1 MTGKDLHLEDTAER
15 LASEY
20 VLGTLEGEARA
31 DFVIR
36 LVNDPDLRALVAAW
50 EERLSGLNADIG
62 MSPDLELVP
71 PPAELWQKIEK
82 RIDAAEPSGTM
93 TLRASAGRW
102 KKIGPGVECK
112 LLYADKSNGARS
124 LMMRLAPG
132 AIYPAHD
139 HASLE
144 ECVIVEGDMII
155 GDLQLHAGDYH
166 AVQAGTR
173 HGEVT
178 SQYGGV
184 VFLRYAA

>member
-1 MTGKDLHLEDTAER
+1 MTRRELHTDETSDR

-20 VLGTLEGEARA
+20 VLGTLDGEARA
-31 DFVIR
+31 DFIAR
-36 LVNDPDLRALVAAW
+36 LVKDPELRALVAAW
-50 EERLSGLNADIG
+50 EERLSGLVGDVR
-62 MSPDLELVP
+62 PVE
-71 PPAELWQKIEK
+71 PPAGLWQKIQM
-82 RIDAAEPSGTM
+82 RIEESDHADSM
-93 TLRASAGRW
+93 TLRADAGRW

-112 LLYADKSNGARS
+112 LLYSDKASGARS

-139 HASLE
+139 HSSLE
-144 ECVIVEGDMII
+144 ECVIVEGDMIV

-166 AVQAGTR
+166 VVQAGTR

-178 SQYGGV
+178 SQNGGV

>member
-1 MTGKDLHLEDTAER
+1 MTGRDLKSEDRKFGDTADR

-36 LVNDPDLRALVAAW
+36 LVSDPALRALVAVW
-50 EERLSGLNADIG
+50 EERLSSLNEDVNL
-62 MSPDLELVP
+62 DQ
-71 PPAELWQKIEK
+71 PPARLWQKIED
-82 RIDAAEPSGTM
+82 RIEYLEPAGTR
-93 TLRASAGRW
+93 TLRAQAGRW
-102 KKIGPGVECK
+102 KKVGPGVEIK
-112 LLYADKSNGARS
+112 LLYADKESGARS

-139 HASLE
+139 HSALE

-166 AVQAGTR
+166 AVEAGTR

-178 SQYGGV
+178 SQNGGV

>member
-1 MTGKDLHLEDTAER
+1 MTGRDLKSDDTADR

-36 LVNDPDLRALVAAW
+36 LVSDPALRALVAAW
-50 EERLSGLNADIG
+50 EERLSGLNGDAEIDQ
-62 MSPDLELVP
+62 
-71 PPAELWQKIEK
+71 PPARLWRKIED
-82 RIDAAEPSGTM
+82 RIEYLEPAGTK
-93 TLRASAGRW
+93 TLRAEAGRW
-102 KKIGPGVECK
+102 RKVASGVEIK
-112 LLYADKSNGARS
+112 LLYTDKESGARS

-139 HASLE
+139 HSALE

-178 SQYGGV
+178 SQSGGV